1 MSTSRKSNISN
12 SYKTVPVL
20 TKERGL
26 LHVLYQTKFGR
37 IILWIL
43 IRPTFSKIFGSFLN
57 TRISKLGIQ
66 RFIHNHDIDMSRFET
81 RKYRSFNDFFSRK
94 LKVMPMV
101 KNDVF
106 TSPCDGKL
114 SVYPI
119 SHDLILSIKGS
130 KYTISSLVQDKEIA
144 EYYRGGHCLVFRLTP
159 DDYHRYHFMDQGV
172 ILQSKKIKGVLH
184 TVRPIAFLQYQVYK
198 ENAREVTVM
207 ETEHFGVITQIEVGA
222 LMVGKIKNFSKKE
235 FQKGEEKGMFLFG
248 GSTIIMLVSK
258 EQVNFRDDFT
268 DNTKHN
274 LETLVKYNDVLEK
287 S

>member
-1 MSTSRKSNISN
+1 
-12 SYKTVPVL
+12 
-20 TKERGL
+20 
-26 LHVLYQTKFGR
+26 
-37 IILWIL
+37 
-43 IRPTFSKIFGSFLN
+43 
-57 TRISKLGIQ
+57 
-66 RFIHNHDIDMSRFET
+66 
-81 RKYRSFNDFFSRK
+81 
-94 LKVMPMV
+94 MV